1 MWVNRHCLPRHPD
14 PKPVPPS
21 KTEEPKEIH
30 DPDVSKPEPE
40 VPEPEPGAD
49 VPAEPMAIVDIRRV
63 TEEPPMLSNLAFA
76 NMIANNNLLQQN
88 AISKQQAMNQLGLT
102 VTGQAINRVSNL
114 SS

>member
-40 VPEPEPGAD
+40 